1 MGDKIS
7 EVLDSMTAGE
17 LAALEGELDKRA
29 SELAVGHYYSLGVE
43 AARRE
48 FAAFK
53 GSGELTPLL
62 HLVKAAAE
70 PPDGKIRAKF
80 KEMAQGKA
88 TPQELKEVATAQAG
102 KEAAEDEKSEE
113 KEEEKKEDE
122 KSEKKLPPW
131 LKGKGKD
138 EEKSKKDEEKEEEKK
153 EDEKKSSDI
162 ETFLE
167 KASAAELVEFERA
180 LDAELLV
187 KEYAAFYADCGR
199 KLAREVN
206 QDFRKEAVRGLLQ
219 AGPIAKGLGWMAQQ
233 FAPLTAGRRAF
244 AGLAAGAVRHPHMA
258 AAATGV
264 GGTLVGQKL
273 LSR

>member
-29 SELAVGHYYSLGVE
+29 GELAVGHYYNLGVE

-48 FAAFK
+48 FASFK

-62 HLVKAAAE
+62 HLVKSAVE

-88 TPQELKEVATAQAG
+88 TTQELKDVAVSQSG
-102 KEAAEDEKSEE
+102 KEAAESDKDEE

-131 LKGKGKD
+131 LKSKGKD
-138 EEKSKKDEEKEEEKK
+138 EEKSEKDDDEDKEEKSEKKDKDEGKD
-153 EDEKKSSDI
+153 EDEKESLDLNAFI
-162 ETFLE
+162 D
-167 KASAAELVEFERA
+167 KASAKELEEFEKA
-180 LDAELLV
+180 LDGELLV
-187 KEYAAFYADCGR
+187 REYAAYYADCGR
-199 KLAREVN
+199 KIAHEIMK
-206 QDFRKEAVRGLLQ
+206 KEAVPLVSRAMSGIGSMFSKSTRGGQ
-219 AGPIAKGLGWMAQQ
+219 AMRQTFATLAKH
-233 FAPLTAGRRAF
+233 PTA
-244 AGLAAGAVRHPHMA
+244 V
-258 AAATGV
+258 AATGAGV
-264 GGTLVGQKL
+264 GGYL
-273 LSR
+273 LGRQ